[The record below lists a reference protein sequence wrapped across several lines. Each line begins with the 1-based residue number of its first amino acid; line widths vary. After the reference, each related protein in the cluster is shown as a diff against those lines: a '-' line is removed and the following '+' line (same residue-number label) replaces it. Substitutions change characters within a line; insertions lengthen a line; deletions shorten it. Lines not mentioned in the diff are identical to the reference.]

1 MADSVVNLGQGSYQD
16 FSDMSMDEM
25 LFGAPGGLDTLR
37 RTRPSYSET
46 GEAYRFV
53 GDEAVPFI
61 DEEGYRVTLDSDE
74 RSYYTRAIDGLGE
87 RQERAD
93 PYAGHAGPMFNMD
106 MKEALLRMANK
117 GSLFLGNSMEGKD
130 GVYVPRRLELTS
142 DGTLI
147 DEPVGFDDGGAVPM
161 PEEAGILS
169 ALFNK
174 PSSEELELIRK
185 SGRMDSPVAETY
197 YPQGDTFMEQ
207 LIEDYGYPA
216 QIPRQDE
223 EGFPV
228 VNEQGGQQMM
238 IATDFNLPESVRARR
253 PRPDFPTYGEL
264 EDARAH
270 ALGTL
275 LMSKEFGPMTALKMG
290 SANEFFS
297 FASSADA
304 AMDRRNN
311 AVGAMLLTKAG
322 VDVTPDQ
329 AARLVDREI
338 FNQLDVIMGR
348 TPEEQKT
355 PAAGQPDAPANFGNP
370 DSGISVYFPRHEDG
384 TFDLGGFGYY

>member
-1 MADSVVNLGQGSYQD
+1 MADSVVNLGQGGYQD
-16 FSDMSMDEM
+16 FSNMSMDEM
-25 LFGAPGGLDTLR
+25 LFGAPAGLDTLR
-37 RTRPSYSET
+37 RTRPSYDET
-46 GEAYRFV
+46 GEASRFV

-61 DEEGYRVTLDSDE
+61 DEEGYRVNLGAE
-74 RSYYTRAIDGLGE
+74 ARSQGMQGYTYEQSVGRAS
-87 RQERAD
+87 
-93 PYAGHAGPMFNMD
+93 PYENMAPPLMDKSFTEFN
-106 MKEALLRMANK
+106 APQPAA
-117 GSLFLGNSMEGKD
+117 
-130 GVYVPRRLELTS
+130 ELY
-142 DGTLI
+142 LQN
-147 DEPVGFDDGGAVPM
+147 GGDVPM

-223 EGFPV
+223 QGFPV

-275 LMSKEFGPMTALKMG
+275 LMAKDFGPMTALQMG

-322 VDVTPDQ
+322 VDMTPDQ

-348 TPEEQKT
+348 TPQEQKT
-355 PAAGQPDAPANFGNP
+355 PAAGQPNAPANFGNP

>member
-1 MADSVVNLGQGSYQD
+1 MADSVVNLGQAGYQD
-16 FSDMSMDEM
+16 FGDMSMDEM
-25 LFGAPGGLDTLR
+25 LFGAPAGLDTLR
-37 RTRPSYSET
+37 RTRPSYDEY
-46 GEAYRFV
+46 GMAYRFV

-61 DEEGYRVTLDSDE
+61 DDEGYRVDLGSSSRDRYRAAAEGMEINKE
-74 RSYYTRAIDGLGE
+74 RVT
-87 RQERAD
+87 
-93 PYAGHAGPMFNMD
+93 PYEGHSP
-106 MKEALLRMANK
+106 
-117 GSLFLGNSMEGKD
+117 SLFGRDIQRQFNID
-130 GVYVPRRLELTS
+130 RS
-142 DGTLI
+142 DQ
-147 DEPVGFDDGGAVPM
+147 PVGFDDGGAVTM

-197 YPQGDTFMEQ
+197 YPQGDTFMQQ

-223 EGFPV
+223 QGFPV

-275 LMSKEFGPMTALKMG
+275 LMSKEFGPMTALQMG

-304 AMDRRNN
+304 EMDRRNN

-322 VDVTPDQ
+322 VDMTPDQ

-338 FNQLDVIMGR
+338 FKQLDIIMDR
-348 TPEEQKT
+348 TPKEQKT
-355 PAAGQPDAPANFGNP
+355 PASDQPNAPANFGNP
-370 DSGISVYFPRHEDG
+370 DSGIAVYFPRHEDG